1 MKPASLAAGLAGALL
16 AALTVVAPARA
27 ETVDLLLVLAADV
40 SRSIDDGEFN
50 LQRKGYAAALSDPRV
65 LKAISGGPNRA
76 IALTFVE
83 WSGADEQKTVID
95 WSIVR
100 DGEDAAVIAAQII
113 AAPRSFLAR
122 TSISAAI
129 DYSMDRLGAAPA
141 SAERRVIDISGDGTS
156 NAGRA
161 VTDARDEAV
170 AKGVTINGLA
180 IINTQ
185 ASPGFTTHTQPP
197 GGLPNYYRENVIG
210 GAGAFLVVVENFET
224 FADAMTRKLVSEIA
238 GVPSGERFTGIA
250 RERAKDR

>member
-1 MKPASLAAGLAGALL
+1 MKLSAPALALL
-16 AALTVVAPARA
+16 ALVAPWASLGPARA
-27 ETVDLLLVLAADV
+27 DAVDLLLVLAADV

-65 LKAISGGPNRA
+65 LRAITGGPNKS

-83 WSGADEQKTVID
+83 WSGAEEQKTVVD
-95 WSIVR
+95 WSVIR
-100 DGEDAAVIAAQII
+100 DGEDAAVIAGQIL

-129 DYSMDRLGAAPA
+129 DFSLERFKTA
-141 SAERRVIDISGDGTS
+141 SATADRRVIDISGDGTS

-161 VTDARDEAV
+161 VSDARDEAV
-170 AKGVTINGLA
+170 AQGVTINGLA

-197 GGLPNYYRENVIG
+197 GGLPNYYKDNVIG
-210 GAGAFLVVVENFET
+210 GSGAFLLVVENFET
-224 FADAMTRKLVSEIA
+224 FTEAMTRKLLSEIA
-238 GVPSGERFTGIA
+238 STPERPRQASLKPF
-250 RERAKDR
+250 

>member
-1 MKPASLAAGLAGALL
+1 MRRAAVIAAFI
-16 AALTVVAPARA
+16 AALVAGAPARA
-27 ETVDLLLVLAADV
+27 GNVDLLLVLAADV

-65 LKAISGGPNRA
+65 LKAITGGPNQA

-83 WSGADEQKTVID
+83 WSSAEEQKTVVD
-95 WSIVR
+95 WTIVH
-100 DGEDAAVIAAQII
+100 DGEDAAVIAGQIL

-122 TSISAAI
+122 TAIGAAI
-129 DYSMDRLGAAPA
+129 DFSMDRLNAAPVIA
-141 SAERRVIDISGDGTS
+141 DRRVIDISGDGTS
-156 NAGRA
+156 NAGRP
-161 VTDARDEAV
+161 VTEARDEAL

-197 GGLPNYYRENVIG
+197 GGLPNYYKENVIG
-210 GAGAFLVVVENFET
+210 GTGAFLLVVDNFET

-238 GVPSGERFTGIA
+238 GLPRSDFAAA
-250 RERAKDR
+250 RPVAIKANAD

>member
-1 MKPASLAAGLAGALL
+1 MKPASLAAGLIGALL
-16 AALTVVAPARA
+16 AALTIVAPARA
-27 ETVDLLLVLAADV
+27 ENVDLLLVLAADV

-65 LKAISGGPNRA
+65 LKAISGGPNRS

-83 WSGADEQKTVID
+83 WSSADEQKTVID

-122 TSISAAI
+122 TSISGAI
-129 DYSMDRLGAAPA
+129 DYSMDRLAAAPTGA
-141 SAERRVIDISGDGTS
+141 DRKVIDISGDGTS
-156 NAGRA
+156 NAGRP
-161 VTDARDEAV
+161 VTEARDEAV

-197 GGLPNYYRENVIG
+197 GGLPTYYRENVIG
-210 GAGAFLVVVENFET
+210 GAGAFLLVVENFET

-238 GVPSGERFTGIA
+238 RIPSGERLA
-250 RERAKDR
+250 RFAGRPAETR

>member
-1 MKPASLAAGLAGALL
+1 MKPAGLAAALL
-16 AALTVVAPARA
+16 AALTVAAPARA
-27 ETVDLLLVLAADV
+27 EAVDLLLVLAADV

-65 LKAISGGPNRA
+65 LKAISSGPNHS

-100 DGEDAAVIAAQII
+100 DGEAAAVIAAQII
-113 AAPRSFLAR
+113 TAPRSFLAR

-129 DYSMDRLGAAPA
+129 DYSMDSLNAAPA

-156 NAGRA
+156 NAGRP

-170 AKGVTINGLA
+170 ARGVTINGLA

-185 ASPGFTTHTQPP
+185 VSPGFTTHTQPP

-210 GAGAFLVVVENFET
+210 GTGAFLLVVENFET
-224 FADAMTRKLVSEIA
+224 FADAITRKLVSEIA
-238 GVPSGERFTGIA
+238 GIPPGERLAHLAKKETDA
-250 RERAKDR
+250 R